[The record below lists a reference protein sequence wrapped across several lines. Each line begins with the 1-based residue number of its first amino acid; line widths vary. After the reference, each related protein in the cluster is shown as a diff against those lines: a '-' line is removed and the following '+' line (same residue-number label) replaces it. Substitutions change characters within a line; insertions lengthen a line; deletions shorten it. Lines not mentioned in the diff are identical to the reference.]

1 MMDKFVIRFP
11 KEVMFKFFGKNEEY
25 RVECKR
31 GTCPICAI
39 QLDSVFGKFDLDDV
53 TKVRDIALGRR
64 HVPLSVNLA

>member
-1 MMDKFVIRFP
+1 MMDKFVIRVP

-31 GTCPICAI
+31 GACPICAY
-39 QLDSVFGKFDLDDV
+39 QVDGMDRYFNFDDLA
-53 TKVRDIALGRR
+53 KVREIALGRR